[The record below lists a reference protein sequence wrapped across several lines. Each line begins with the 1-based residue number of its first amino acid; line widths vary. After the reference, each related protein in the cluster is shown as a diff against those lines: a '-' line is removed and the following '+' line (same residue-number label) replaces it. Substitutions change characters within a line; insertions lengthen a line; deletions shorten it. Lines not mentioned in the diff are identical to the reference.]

1 MSDFDNFE
9 NLSESESESCASL
22 TISTTRSTKRP
33 LSNQRKSVKISRKDE
48 AVDTVVGAL
57 KKAQDHKE
65 DDAFDIHGSHV
76 AHELCVINNA
86 LAQNWAKLKIQ
97 EVLYQANNCCTTD
110 MYPSFKL
117 NSDISTGTTF
127 T

>member
-1 MSDFDNFE
+1 MSN
-9 NLSESESESCASL
+9 SEKESCASSK
-22 TISTTRSTKRP
+22 ISTTRSTKRP
-33 LSNQRKSVKISRKDE
+33 LSNQRKFVKISRKDE
-48 AVDTVVGAL
+48 ALDTVVGAL

-110 MYPSFKL
+110 IYPSFKL